1 MSDTEMEKNAT
12 ASTVVLDVVEK
23 GDHDRES
30 TSQVDDDVKFD
41 FLSYHE
47 HNAGQLIVDPESVHS
62 LSAYSARVLITNAQG
77 SETRVR

>member
-1 MSDTEMEKNAT
+1 MSDTELEKNAT

-23 GDHDRES
+23 GDRDRDS
-30 TSQVDDDVKFD
+30 TSQLQVDEFD

-62 LSAYSARVLITNAQG
+62 LSASSACVLITNAQG